1 MDHGKILAEYRSNS
15 TLTKKIYDRT
25 MEPLCD
31 HYHITRMELDILL
44 FLTNNPGY
52 DTATDIVEQKR
63 FTKSHVSCSL
73 RLLDEKGYIQLTF
86 YPGNRKTV
94 HLKVLPAA
102 SEIVKAGQEAQRN
115 VFCRIFGG
123 LSPEELDM
131 LKQISHKI
139 NATLRD
145 DLKEE

>member
-1 MDHGKILAEYRSNS
+1 MDYGKMLAEYRSNS

-31 HYHITRMELDILL
+31 RYDITRMELDILL
-44 FLTNNPGY
+44 FLANNPGY

-73 RLLDEKGYIQLTF
+73 RLLDEKGYIQRTL

-94 HLKVLPAA
+94 HLKLLPAA

-115 VFCRIFGG
+115 VFCQIFGR
-123 LSPEELDM
+123 LSAEEIDM
-131 LKQISHKI
+131 LRQISQKI
-139 NATLRD
+139 SATIRD
-145 DLKEE
+145 ALKEE